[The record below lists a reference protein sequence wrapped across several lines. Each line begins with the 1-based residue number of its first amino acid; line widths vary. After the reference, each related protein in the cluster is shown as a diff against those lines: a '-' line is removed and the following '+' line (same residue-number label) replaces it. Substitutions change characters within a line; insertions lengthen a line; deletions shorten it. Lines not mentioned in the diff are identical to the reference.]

1 MQSLTDILSSRIQSF
16 NQNPEKA
23 LKSKTTEYQKKWN
36 EGVRCFQEEI
46 NKDRKKVNLPPLP
59 FVAIRSKLVALKE
72 IDDLRWFFYHCRK
85 YGKTKDKTG
94 KWNSFSKCFWGALR
108 TVDKK

>member
-1 MQSLTDILSSRIQSF
+1 VNSISSILENRISLY

-23 LKSKTTEYQKKWN
+23 LKEKSTEYQKKWN

-46 NKDRKKVNLPPLP
+46 NKDRKKANLPPLP
-59 FVAIRSKLVALKE
+59 FIAIRVKLVALKE

-85 YGKTKDKTG
+85 YAKTKDKLG
-94 KWNSFSKCFWGALR
+94 KWNSFSKCFFGALS
-108 TVDKK
+108 TVKK